1 MQEKKEF
8 CRKIYSYFKNKNM
21 KGMKKLNDQIL
32 KMAVIQFSK
41 ELFDLAVYSYILSKI
56 ISKPRFLSEEY
67 REWLESIEIDLLTL
81 PDSLEESKK
90 EWNSSIQR
98 LKKSILNLEKNDSR
112 YVMNLI
118 KKGEIKSAATLYAQ
132 GLSLGLASKIVGIE
146 QQELLNYAGK
156 TMMFDRISEEKD
168 IFERVKNAKKMFGV

>member
-8 CRKIYSYFKNKNM
+8 SKKIYSYFKSRNM
-21 KGMKKLNDQIL
+21 KGMRKLNDQIL
-32 KMAVIQFSK
+32 KTAVINFSK

-67 REWLESIEIDLLTL
+67 KEWLESIEIDLLTI
-81 PDSLEESKK
+81 SECLEDSKK
-90 EWNSSIQR
+90 EWNESISH
-98 LKKSILNLEKNDSR
+98 LKKSITSLEKTDSR
-112 YVMNLI
+112 YVLSLI

-132 GLSLGLASKIVGIE
+132 GLSLGLASKIIGVE

-168 IFERVKNAKKMFGV
+168 IFERVKTARKIFGE